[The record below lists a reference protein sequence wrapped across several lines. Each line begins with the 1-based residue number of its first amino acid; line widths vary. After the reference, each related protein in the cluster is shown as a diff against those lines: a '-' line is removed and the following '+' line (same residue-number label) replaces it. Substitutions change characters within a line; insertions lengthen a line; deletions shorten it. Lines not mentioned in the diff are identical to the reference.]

1 MSKRALIR
9 LAQSLPKGS
18 PERKTILRQAADWW
32 QERPEEI
39 YGGIP
44 DEEQYQ
50 QGNPDFDDYLRGIK
64 AIGAQ
69 AMSESSLKGQPSLA
83 LLGKTY
89 SKFLDQGKPVGSM
102 VRMLERWFSH
112 AAPAAFGKIESIRVV
127 KPKGALSRT
136 LLNQISHFEISVK
149 VDTADIDPEIV
160 NPEAENLPGSAQ
172 VDIYDIIEDA
182 LYGDELDADGN
193 ATLQFVF
200 SNTRGGSHVVIR
212 GRNSSRSEVSS
223 RSKPSVTPSQL
234 IYHFTAEGEHSLVD
248 GPQNWTEFNKYRV
261 MAYLPDD
268 EETFYPQPD
277 YDPSML

>member
-39 YGGIP
+39 YG
-44 DEEQYQ
+44 DDYQQYQ
-50 QGNPDFDDYLRGIK
+50 RGNPDFDDYLSEIK

-69 AMSESSLKGQPSLA
+69 AMSESSLKGQPDLA
-83 LLGKTY
+83 LLEKTY
-89 SKFLDQGKPVGSM
+89 SKFYDQNKPVSLM
-102 VRMLERWFSH
+102 VRVLERWFSH
-112 AAPAAFGKIESIRVV
+112 ATPAAFGKIESIRVV
-127 KPKGALSRT
+127 KPKGALART
-136 LLNQISHFEISVK
+136 PLNQISYFEISVK
-149 VDTADIDPEIV
+149 VDTADIDPEKV
-160 NPEAENLPGSAQ
+160 NPEAEILASSAQ

-200 SNTRGGSHVVIR
+200 SNTRRGSHVIIR

-234 IYHFTAEGEHSLVD
+234 IYHFTAGGDHNLVG
-248 GPQNWTEFNKYRV
+248 GPQNWTEFNEYRV